1 MDDPARSGIAAYGEP
16 NEPAR
21 TAATGST
28 VADLLLDRRPE
39 RGRYYPWLED
49 YLTWLEGEE
58 AHRSHLAWLKQTPP
72 WWERSTPVGY
82 GVLREPDPTPPGYTF
97 GTCVTRKQR
106 RIRA

>member
-72 WWERSTPVGY
+72 WWERSTLVGS